1 MERSKNNFGLSIF
14 FPVYND
20 WGTIGSMVAL
30 AISTAE
36 QVTDDYEIILV
47 NDGSEQHTVD
57 VLNFVEKRFPQVRV
71 VHHKKNR
78 GYGGALRTGFA
89 EARKDYVFYT
99 DGDAQY
105 DVRELKKLVPAMRPG
120 VDVVNGYKIKRH
132 DPWYRIVIGKMYHAV
147 TKRAFGFTIRDVDC
161 DFRLMRRGI
170 FANIHLEHNSG
181 VICVE
186 MIKKLHDA
194 GCRFAEVP
202 VTHFFRVSGK
212 STFFK
217 LGRVFR
223 VGLDLTKLWWRL
235 VVKKEGMK
243 EQTVHERVRETVSQ

>member
-1 MERSKNNFGLSIF
+1 MERSKNDFSLSIF

-36 QVTDDYEIILV
+36 QITNDYEIILV
-47 NDGSEQHTVD
+47 NDGSGESTVE
-57 VLNFVEKRFPQVRV
+57 VLNFIEKQFPHVRV

-78 GYGGALRTGFA
+78 GYGGALRTGFS
-89 EARKDYVFYT
+89 EARKEYVFYT

-120 VDVVNGYKIKRH
+120 IDVVNGYKIKRH
-132 DPWYRIVIGKMYHAV
+132 DPWYRIVIGKLYHTV
-147 TKRAFGFTIRDVDC
+147 TKVAFGFTIRDVDC
-161 DFRLMRRGI
+161 DFRLMRRGV
-170 FANIHLEHNSG
+170 FGDIHLEHNSG

-202 VTHFFRVSGK
+202 VTHFFRASGK

-217 LGRVFR
+217 FSRVFR
-223 VGLDLTKLWWRL
+223 VGVDLTKLWWRL
-235 VVKKEGMK
+235 VVRKEKTNKKL
-243 EQTVHERVRETVSQ
+243 VYDRPREIVS